1 MVQDT
6 SAAAKSALSNI
17 VVEEPAALPA
27 KPGQIVVAKHLRR
40 HAGHPLRDRG
50 LPERLSELRSVARD
64 PEPEA
69 VLEPEAEFELQLQ
82 PQPQPQPAAEH
93 RESEAWSAER
103 IALVQRIWGKGFTTP
118 GGTEAILDLVK
129 PLNLQRRMRV
139 LELGAGLGGAGRILA
154 RKMGVH
160 VTGLECN
167 ARLAKAGMALS
178 RKAWLARRA
187 PVYRLGRPDLK
198 TPLGSY
204 DCFLARN
211 FLFSGARR
219 AWMLRLVGA
228 MLNRH
233 GQLLITDF
241 VVPSPGERSPAIK
254 RWLASEPEAALPWAT
269 ADYANRLASMG
280 LHVRIDDMTDAACAT
295 IRRSWADHL
304 MWLRALGKEHRPAQ
318 VLVKEAERWARRVKL
333 LEAGELGVCRI
344 HAARELLDLPPTP

>member
-1 MVQDT
+1 MAHES
-6 SAAAKSALSNI
+6 SAAAKSALSSI

-27 KPGQIVVAKHLRR
+27 RPGQIVVARHLRR
-40 HAGHPLRDRG
+40 HAGHPFRDRD
-50 LPERLSELRSVARD
+50 LPQRLSELKSVARD
-64 PEPEA
+64 PEPVA
-69 VLEPEAEFELQLQ
+69 EPE
-82 PQPQPQPAAEH
+82 PQPLAQPAALH
-93 RESEAWSAER
+93 RGSEAWSAER
-103 IALVQRIWGKGFTTP
+103 IALVQQIWGKGFTAP
-118 GGTEAILDLVK
+118 GGTKAVLNLVK

-139 LELGAGLGGAGRILA
+139 LELGAGLGGAGRVLA

-160 VTGLECN
+160 VTGLECDTH
-167 ARLAKAGMALS
+167 LAKAGMALS
-178 RKAWLARRA
+178 RKAWLAKRA
-187 PVYRLGRPDLK
+187 PVYRLGGPGLE

-228 MLNRH
+228 VLNRH

-254 RWLASEPEAALPWAT
+254 RWLANEPEAALPWAT

-295 IRRSWADHL
+295 IRRSWADYL
-304 MWLRALGKEHRPAQ
+304 LWLRALGKERRPDP
-318 VLVKEAERWARRVKL
+318 VLVEEAERWAGRVQL

-344 HAARELLDLPPTP
+344 LAAREFPDGPPTP